1 MLELQNQTGQFV
13 NFNLRPEK
21 HGDENVPG
29 ADLKI
34 QITASNDILAE
45 FHPSLKASLYR
56 APHNDEGDMADQA
69 DTRLDDPGYL
79 PCLKYPNMKNKV
91 SLADKI
97 VGAKVTVHHGIGG
110 KSDLVLDDC
119 TVDKFQFD
127 PQEGGTV
134 VVSLNVAC
142 TPSNNQA
149 GELHAKQD
157 QDVVITITPPDS
169 GEGQSLF

>member
-1 MLELQNQTGQFV
+1 MFSIYEQECRMHFISRTN
-13 NFNLRPEK
+13 K
-21 HGDENVPG
+21 HGNERVP
-29 ADLKI
+29 AATLQLI
-34 QITASNDILAE
+34 YRSSNDVLSE
-45 FHPSLKASLYR
+45 FNSDLKASLYR
-56 APHNDEGDMADQA
+56 RPHNDEGDMADQA

-91 SLADKI
+91 SLADKL
-97 VGAKVTVHHGIGG
+97 VGATVTVHHGIGG
-110 KSDLVLDDC
+110 QSDLVLGDC

-142 TPSNNQA
+142 MPSNGQA
-149 GELHAKQD
+149 GELHGKQD

-169 GEGQSLF
+169 GEGPTLF